1 MRAILRKITILALSA
16 MLALGA
22 FMPALAEGEET
33 IKLAVIAPLTGDF
46 AQYGEAYRTAVE
58 LTVSQ
63 VNAAGGI
70 NGKTLTYDIFD
81 DKNDAKE
88 SATLAGRIA
97 ADESYIAVVG
107 PFASTCA
114 LACAPI
120 LQGAGIV
127 EMCPTCTHP
136 DLTATGDYIF
146 RGAITSELEAPIFA
160 DVTLNRLE
168 APRVGIIY
176 TQDDWGI
183 TTYDEY
189 SKKLTEL
196 GGTVV
201 IAESYIAGATRDFTP
216 ILTKIASE
224 DIDLLFVAAM
234 YNDSAMILEQLK
246 QLGYA
251 GKFKVQGT
259 GSLYTDE
266 FLALAGDNAEGMYIT
281 ASFYAANPAQ
291 NVQAFVNAYR
301 DMFAAEPN
309 LFAAS
314 VYDGVGLIVQ
324 ALKDGATDRASLRD
338 GLAAIENYEGV
349 TGNARFNEN
358 RDVIK
363 DEVVLKVEAGQFV
376 YVD

>member
-1 MRAILRKITILALSA
+1 MKTIQKLVSLMLCAL
-16 MLALGA
+16 LALGCV
-22 FMPALAEGEET
+22 PALAEGDGE

-70 NGKTLTYDIFD
+70 DGKMLSYDIFD
-81 DKNDAKE
+81 DKNDARE

-97 ADESYIAVVG
+97 ADDSYIAVVG

-120 LQGAGIV
+120 LQNAGIV

-160 DVTLNRLE
+160 DVTLNRLN
-168 APRVGIIY
+168 ATRVGIIY

-183 TTYDEY
+183 TTEQEY
-189 SKKLTEL
+189 AAKLEEL

-201 IAESYIAGATRDFTP
+201 IAESYISGSTRDFTP
-216 ILTKIASE
+216 ILTKIAGE
-224 DIDLLFVAAM
+224 DIELLFVAAM

-246 QLGYA
+246 QLGYE
-251 GKFKVQGT
+251 GRFKVQGT

-266 FLALAGDNAEGMYIT
+266 FLELAGDNAEGMYIT
-281 ASFYAANPAQ
+281 ASFYAANPAD
-291 NVQAFVNAYR
+291 NVQQFVSEYTE
-301 DMFAAEPN
+301 MFGSEPN

-314 VYDGVGLIVQ
+314 VYDGVGLIVE
-324 ALKDGATDRASLRD
+324 ALRNGATDRASLRD
-338 GLAAIENYEGV
+338 NLAAIKDYQGV
-349 TGNARFNEN
+349 TGNASFNEN

-363 DEVVLKVEAGQFV
+363 DEVVLKIEDGEFV
-376 YVD
+376 YVS

>member
-1 MRAILRKITILALSA
+1 MKTIQKIISLMLCALMALSCTS
-16 MLALGA
+16 
-22 FMPALAEGEET
+22 ALAEGDGE

-70 NGKTLTYDIFD
+70 DGKMLAYDIFD
-81 DKNDAKE
+81 DKNDARE

-97 ADESYIAVVG
+97 ADNSYIAVVG

-120 LQGAGIV
+120 LQNAGIV

-160 DVTLNRLE
+160 DVTLNKLD
-168 APRVGIIY
+168 AKRVGIIY

-183 TTYDEY
+183 TTEQEY
-189 SKKLTEL
+189 AAKLEEL

-201 IAESYIAGATRDFTP
+201 IAESYISGSTRDFTP
-216 ILTKIASE
+216 ILTKIANE
-224 DIDLLFVAAM
+224 DIELLFVAAM

-246 QLGYA
+246 QLGYE
-251 GKFKVQGT
+251 GRFKIQGT

-266 FLALAGDNAEGMYIT
+266 FLELAGDNAEGMYIT
-281 ASFYAANPAQ
+281 ASFYAANPAE
-291 NVQAFVNAYR
+291 NVQQFVSEYTE
-301 DMFAAEPN
+301 MFGSEPN

-314 VYDGVGLIVQ
+314 VYDGVGLIVE
-324 ALKDGATDRASLRD
+324 ALRNGATDRQSLRD
-338 GLAAIENYEGV
+338 NLAAIKDYQGV
-349 TGNARFNEN
+349 TGNASFNEN

-363 DEVVLKVEAGQFV
+363 DEVVLKIEDGKFV
-376 YVD
+376 YVS

>member
-1 MRAILRKITILALSA
+1 MKALLKKIALIALSA
-16 MLALGA
+16 ILALGA
-22 FMPALAEGEET
+22 FSCALAEGDDT

-70 NGKTLTYDIFD
+70 NGKTLAYDIFD

-97 ADESYIAVVG
+97 ADDSYIAVVG

-120 LQGAGIV
+120 LQSAGIV
-127 EMCPTCTHP
+127 EMCPTSTHP
-136 DLTATGDYIF
+136 DLTATGDFIF

-160 DVTLNRLE
+160 DVTLSRLG
-168 APRVGIIY
+168 ATKVGIIY

-183 TTYDEY
+183 TTEQEY
-189 SKKLTEL
+189 AKKLTEL

-201 IAESYIAGATRDFTP
+201 IAESYISGSTRDFTP

-251 GKFKVQGT
+251 DKFKVQGT

-266 FLALAGDNAEGMYIT
+266 FLALAGENAEGMYIT
-281 ASFYAANPAQ
+281 ASFYAANPAE
-291 NVQAFVNAYR
+291 NVQAFVSAYR
-301 DMFAAEPN
+301 DMFDADPN
-309 LFAAS
+309 LFTAS
-314 VYDGVGLIVQ
+314 VYDGVGLIVK
-324 ALKDGATDRASLRD
+324 ALENGASDRQSLRD

-349 TGNARFNEN
+349 TGNAHFNEN

-363 DEVVLKVEAGQFV
+363 GEVVIKVENGQFV

>member
-1 MRAILRKITILALSA
+1 MKTIQKIISLMLCALMALSCTS
-16 MLALGA
+16 
-22 FMPALAEGEET
+22 ALAEGDGE

-70 NGKTLTYDIFD
+70 DGKMLAYDIFD
-81 DKNDAKE
+81 DKNDARE

-97 ADESYIAVVG
+97 ADDSYIAVVG

-120 LQGAGIV
+120 LQNAGIV

-136 DLTATGDYIF
+136 DLTSTGDYIF

-160 DVTLNRLE
+160 DVTLNKLD
-168 APRVGIIY
+168 AKRVGIIY

-183 TTYDEY
+183 TTEQEY
-189 SKKLTEL
+189 AAKLEEL

-201 IAESYIAGATRDFTP
+201 IAESYISGSTRDFTP
-216 ILTKIASE
+216 ILTKIANE
-224 DIDLLFVAAM
+224 DIELLFVAAM

-246 QLGYA
+246 QLGYE
-251 GKFKVQGT
+251 GRFKIQGT

-266 FLALAGDNAEGMYIT
+266 FLELAGDNAEGMYIT
-281 ASFYAANPAQ
+281 ASFYAANPAE
-291 NVQAFVNAYR
+291 NVQQFVSEYTE
-301 DMFAAEPN
+301 MFGSEPN

-314 VYDGVGLIVQ
+314 VYDGVGLIVE
-324 ALKDGATDRASLRD
+324 ALRNGATDRQSLRD
-338 GLAAIENYEGV
+338 NLAAIKDYQGV
-349 TGNARFNEN
+349 TGNASFNEN

-363 DEVVLKVEAGQFV
+363 DEVVLKIEDGKFV
-376 YVD
+376 YVS

>member
-1 MRAILRKITILALSA
+1 MKSIFKKAMALLLV
-16 MLALGA
+16 MLMSMGVIA
-22 FMPALAEGEET
+22 PAVAEGEDT

-58 LTVSQ
+58 LMVSQ
-63 VNAAGGI
+63 VNAEGGI
-70 NGKTLTYDIFD
+70 NGKQLTYDIFD

-97 ADESYIAVVG
+97 DDGSYIALLG

-114 LACAPI
+114 LATAPI
-120 LQGAGIV
+120 MQNAGIV

-146 RGAITSELEAPIFA
+146 RGVITSQLEAPIFA
-160 DVTLNRLE
+160 DVTLNKLG
-168 APRVGIIY
+168 ASKVGIIY

-183 TTYDEY
+183 TTEQEY
-189 SKKLTEL
+189 ANKLTEL

-201 IAESYIAGATRDFTP
+201 IAENYISGSTRDFTP
-216 ILTKIASE
+216 ILTKIAGE

-246 QLGYA
+246 QLGYE

-266 FLALAGDNAEGMYIT
+266 FLQLAGENAEGMYIT
-281 ASFYAANPAQ
+281 ASFYAANPAE
-291 NVQAFVNAYR
+291 NVQAFVSAYKE
-301 DMFAAEPN
+301 MFGSEPN

-314 VYDGVGLIVQ
+314 VYDGAGLIVE
-324 ALKDGATDRASLRD
+324 ALKNGATDSASLRD
-338 GLAAIENYEGV
+338 NLAAIREYDGV
-349 TGNARFNEN
+349 TGKASFNEN

-363 DEVVLKVEAGQFV
+363 DEVVLKIENGQFV

>member
-1 MRAILRKITILALSA
+1 MKRIFKKVIALLLVMLMPMGVIAPA
-16 MLALGA
+16 M
-22 FMPALAEGEET
+22 AEGEDT

-58 LTVSQ
+58 LMVSQ
-63 VNAAGGI
+63 VNAEGGI
-70 NGKTLTYDIFD
+70 NGKQLAYDIFD

-97 ADESYIAVVG
+97 DDGSYIALLG

-114 LACAPI
+114 LATAPI
-120 LQGAGIV
+120 MQNAGIV

-146 RGAITSELEAPIFA
+146 RGVITSQLEAPIFA
-160 DVTLNRLE
+160 DVTLNKLG
-168 APRVGIIY
+168 ASKVGIIY

-183 TTYDEY
+183 TTEQEY
-189 SKKLTEL
+189 ANKLTEL

-201 IAESYIAGATRDFTP
+201 IAENYISGSTRDFTP
-216 ILTKIASE
+216 ILTKIAGE
-224 DIDLLFVAAM
+224 DIDLLFIAAM

-246 QLGYA
+246 QLGYE

-266 FLALAGDNAEGMYIT
+266 FLQLAGENAEGMYIT
-281 ASFYAANPAQ
+281 ASFYAANPAE
-291 NVQAFVNAYR
+291 NVQAFVKAYK
-301 DMFAAEPN
+301 DMFGSEPN

-314 VYDGVGLIVQ
+314 VYDGAGLIVE
-324 ALKDGATDRASLRD
+324 ALKNGATDSASLRD
-338 GLAAIENYEGV
+338 NLAVIREYDGV
-349 TGNARFNEN
+349 TGKASFNEN

-363 DEVVLKVEAGQFV
+363 DEVVLKIENGQFV

>member
-1 MRAILRKITILALSA
+1 MKTIQKIISLMLCALMALSCTS
-16 MLALGA
+16 
-22 FMPALAEGEET
+22 ALAEGDGE

-70 NGKTLTYDIFD
+70 DGKMLAYDIFD
-81 DKNDAKE
+81 DKNDARE

-97 ADESYIAVVG
+97 ADDSYIAVVG

-120 LQGAGIV
+120 LQNAGIV

-160 DVTLNRLE
+160 DVTLNKLD
-168 APRVGIIY
+168 AKRVGIIY

-183 TTYDEY
+183 TTEQEY
-189 SKKLTEL
+189 AAKLEEL

-201 IAESYIAGATRDFTP
+201 IAESYISGSTRDFTP
-216 ILTKIASE
+216 ILTKIANE
-224 DIDLLFVAAM
+224 DIELLFVAAM
-234 YNDSAMILEQLK
+234 YNDSALIREQLK
-246 QLGYA
+246 QLGYE
-251 GKFKVQGT
+251 GRFKIQGT

-266 FLALAGDNAEGMYIT
+266 FLELAGDNAEGMYIT
-281 ASFYAANPAQ
+281 ASFYAANPAE
-291 NVQAFVNAYR
+291 NVQQFVSEYTE
-301 DMFAAEPN
+301 MFGSEPN

-314 VYDGVGLIVQ
+314 VYDGVGLIVE
-324 ALKDGATDRASLRD
+324 ALRNGATDRQSLRD
-338 GLAAIENYEGV
+338 NLAAIKDYQGV
-349 TGNARFNEN
+349 TGNASFNEN

-363 DEVVLKVEAGQFV
+363 DEVVLKIEDGKFV
-376 YVD
+376 YVS

>member
-1 MRAILRKITILALSA
+1 MKTIQKIISLMLCALMALSCTS
-16 MLALGA
+16 
-22 FMPALAEGEET
+22 ALAEGDGE

-70 NGKTLTYDIFD
+70 DGKMLAYDIFD
-81 DKNDAKE
+81 DKNDARE

-97 ADESYIAVVG
+97 ADDNYIAVVG

-120 LQGAGIV
+120 LQNAGIV

-160 DVTLNRLE
+160 DVTLNKLD
-168 APRVGIIY
+168 AKRVGIIY

-183 TTYDEY
+183 TTEQEY
-189 SKKLTEL
+189 AAKLEEL

-201 IAESYIAGATRDFTP
+201 IAESYISGSTRDFTP
-216 ILTKIASE
+216 ILTKIANE
-224 DIDLLFVAAM
+224 DIELLFVAAM

-246 QLGYA
+246 QLGYE
-251 GKFKVQGT
+251 GRFKIQGT

-266 FLALAGDNAEGMYIT
+266 FLELAGDNAEGMYIT
-281 ASFYAANPAQ
+281 ASFYAANPAE
-291 NVQAFVNAYR
+291 NVQQFVSEYTE
-301 DMFAAEPN
+301 MFGSEPN

-314 VYDGVGLIVQ
+314 VYDGVGLIVE
-324 ALKDGATDRASLRD
+324 ALRNGATDRQSLRD
-338 GLAAIENYEGV
+338 NLAAIKDYQGV
-349 TGNARFNEN
+349 TGNASFNEN

-363 DEVVLKVEAGQFV
+363 DEVVLKIEDGKFV
-376 YVD
+376 YVS

>member
-1 MRAILRKITILALSA
+1 MKTIQKLIAIMLCAL
-16 MLALGA
+16 MALGCL
-22 FMPALAEGEET
+22 PALADEGGE

-70 NGKTLTYDIFD
+70 GGKTLSYDIFD

-97 ADESYIAVVG
+97 SDDSYIAVVG

-120 LQGAGIV
+120 LQNAGIV
-127 EMCPTCTHP
+127 QMCPTCTHP
-136 DLTATGDYIF
+136 DLTATGEYIF

-160 DVTLNRLE
+160 DVTLNRLD
-168 APRVGIIY
+168 ARRVGIIY

-183 TTYDEY
+183 TTYQEY
-189 SKKLTEL
+189 ADKLKEL
-196 GGTVV
+196 GGEVV
-201 IAESYIAGATRDFTP
+201 IAESYISGSTRDFTP

-246 QLGYA
+246 QLGYED
-251 GKFKVQGT
+251 KFKIQGT

-266 FLALAGDNAEGMYIT
+266 FLELAGDSAEGMYIT
-281 ASFYAANPAQ
+281 ASFYAANPAE
-291 NVQAFVNAYR
+291 NVQQFVSEYSA
-301 DMFAAEPN
+301 MFGSEPN

-324 ALKDGATDRASLRD
+324 ALREGATDRASLRD
-338 GLAAIENYEGV
+338 NLAAITNYEGV
-349 TGNARFNEN
+349 TGNASFNEN

-363 DEVVLKVEAGQFV
+363 DEVVLKIEDGKFV
-376 YVD
+376 YVA

>member
-1 MRAILRKITILALSA
+1 MKHYIKRLSA
-16 MLALGA
+16 LLLSALMCMCA
-22 FMPALAEGEET
+22 FVPALADGADP

-58 LTVSQ
+58 LTVNQ

-70 NGKTLTYDIFD
+70 GGRMLAYDIFD
-81 DKNDAKE
+81 DKNDARE

-97 ADESYIAVVG
+97 SDDSYIAVVG

-120 LQGAGIV
+120 LQNAGIV
-127 EMCPTCTHP
+127 QMCPTCTHP
-136 DLTATGDYIF
+136 DLTSTGEYIF

-160 DVTLNRLE
+160 DVTLNKLG
-168 APRVGIIY
+168 AKKVGVIY

-183 TTYDEY
+183 TTEQEY
-189 SKKLTEL
+189 AKKLEEL
-196 GGTVV
+196 GGEIV
-201 IAESYIAGATRDFTP
+201 IAESYISGSTRDFAP
-216 ILTKIASE
+216 ILTKIAAE

-246 QLGYA
+246 QLGYE

-281 ASFYAANPAQ
+281 ASFYAANPEK
-291 NVQAFVNAYR
+291 NVQDFVTAYKEAFGS
-301 DMFAAEPN
+301 EPN

-314 VYDGVGLIVQ
+314 VYDGVGLIVK
-324 ALKDGATDRASLRD
+324 ALESGATDRASLRD
-338 GLAAIENYEGV
+338 ALADISDFDGV
-349 TGNARFNEN
+349 TGKASFNEN

-363 DEVVLKVEAGQFV
+363 GEVVLKIEDGKFV

>member
-1 MRAILRKITILALSA
+1 MKTIQKIISLMLCTLMALSCTS
-16 MLALGA
+16 
-22 FMPALAEGEET
+22 ALAEGDGE

-70 NGKTLTYDIFD
+70 DGKMLAYDIFD
-81 DKNDAKE
+81 DKNDARE

-97 ADESYIAVVG
+97 ADDSYIAVVG

-120 LQGAGIV
+120 LQNAGIV

-160 DVTLNRLE
+160 DVTLNKLD
-168 APRVGIIY
+168 AKRVGIIY

-183 TTYDEY
+183 TTEQEY
-189 SKKLTEL
+189 AAKLEEL

-201 IAESYIAGATRDFTP
+201 IAESYISGSTRDFTP
-216 ILTKIASE
+216 ILTKIANE
-224 DIDLLFVAAM
+224 DIELLFVAAM

-246 QLGYA
+246 QLGYE
-251 GKFKVQGT
+251 GRFKIQGT

-266 FLALAGDNAEGMYIT
+266 FLELAGDNAEGMYIT
-281 ASFYAANPAQ
+281 ASFYAANPAE
-291 NVQAFVNAYR
+291 NVQQFVSEYTE
-301 DMFAAEPN
+301 MFGSEPN

-314 VYDGVGLIVQ
+314 VYDGVGLIVE
-324 ALKDGATDRASLRD
+324 ALRNGATDRQSLRD
-338 GLAAIENYEGV
+338 NLAAIKDYQGV
-349 TGNARFNEN
+349 TGNASFNEN

-363 DEVVLKVEAGQFV
+363 DEVVLKIEDGKFV
-376 YVD
+376 YVS

>member
-1 MRAILRKITILALSA
+1 MKTIQKIISLMLCTLMALSCTS
-16 MLALGA
+16 
-22 FMPALAEGEET
+22 ALAEGDGE

-70 NGKTLTYDIFD
+70 DGKMLAYDIFD
-81 DKNDAKE
+81 DKNDARE

-97 ADESYIAVVG
+97 ADDSYIAVVG

-120 LQGAGIV
+120 LQNAGIV

-160 DVTLNRLE
+160 DVTLNKLD
-168 APRVGIIY
+168 AKRVGIIY

-183 TTYDEY
+183 TTEQEY
-189 SKKLTEL
+189 AAKLEEL

-201 IAESYIAGATRDFTP
+201 IAESYISGSTRDFTP
-216 ILTKIASE
+216 ILTKIANE
-224 DIDLLFVAAM
+224 DIELLFVAAM

-246 QLGYA
+246 QLGYE
-251 GKFKVQGT
+251 GRFKIQGT

-266 FLALAGDNAEGMYIT
+266 FLELAGDNAEGMYIT
-281 ASFYAANPAQ
+281 ASFYAANPAE
-291 NVQAFVNAYR
+291 NVQQFVSEYTE
-301 DMFAAEPN
+301 MFGSEPN

-314 VYDGVGLIVQ
+314 VYDGVGLIVE
-324 ALKDGATDRASLRD
+324 ALRNGATDRQSLRD
-338 GLAAIENYEGV
+338 NLAAIKDYHGV
-349 TGNARFNEN
+349 TGNASFNEN

-363 DEVVLKVEAGQFV
+363 DEVVLKIEDGKFV
-376 YVD
+376 YVS

>member
-1 MRAILRKITILALSA
+1 MKTIQKIISLMLCALMALSCTS
-16 MLALGA
+16 
-22 FMPALAEGEET
+22 ALAEGDGE

-70 NGKTLTYDIFD
+70 DGKMLAYDIFD
-81 DKNDAKE
+81 DKNDARE

-97 ADESYIAVVG
+97 ADDSYIAVVG

-120 LQGAGIV
+120 LQNAGIV

-160 DVTLNRLE
+160 DVTLNKLD
-168 APRVGIIY
+168 AKRVGIIY

-183 TTYDEY
+183 TTEQEY
-189 SKKLTEL
+189 AAKLEEL

-201 IAESYIAGATRDFTP
+201 IAESYISGSTRDFTH
-216 ILTKIASE
+216 ILTKIANE
-224 DIDLLFVAAM
+224 DIELLFVAAM

-246 QLGYA
+246 QLGYE
-251 GKFKVQGT
+251 GRFKIQGT

-266 FLALAGDNAEGMYIT
+266 FLELAGDNAEGMYIT
-281 ASFYAANPAQ
+281 ASFYAANPAE
-291 NVQAFVNAYR
+291 NVQQFVSEYTE
-301 DMFAAEPN
+301 MFGSEPN

-314 VYDGVGLIVQ
+314 VYDGVGLIVE
-324 ALKDGATDRASLRD
+324 ALRNGATDRQSLRD
-338 GLAAIENYEGV
+338 NLAAIKDYQGV
-349 TGNARFNEN
+349 TGNASFNEN

-363 DEVVLKVEAGQFV
+363 DEVVLKIEDGKFV
-376 YVD
+376 YVS

>member
-1 MRAILRKITILALSA
+1 MKKLFKRVMVFALALLMA
-16 MLALGA
+16 AV
-22 FMPALAEGEET
+22 PALADSADT

-58 LTVSQ
+58 LMVSQ

-70 NGKTLTYDIFD
+70 DGKTLSYDIFD
-81 DKNDAKE
+81 DKNDARE

-97 ADESYIAVVG
+97 DDGSYIAVVG

-114 LACAPI
+114 LAVAPI
-120 LQGAGIV
+120 LQNAGIV

-146 RGAITSELEAPIFA
+146 RGVITSELEAPLFA
-160 DVTLNRLE
+160 DVTLNRLG
-168 APRVGIIY
+168 ATKVGIIY

-183 TTYDEY
+183 TTEQEY
-189 SKKLTEL
+189 ADKLTEL

-201 IAESYIAGATRDFTP
+201 IAESYISGTTRDFTP
-216 ILTKIASE
+216 ILTKIAGE

-246 QLGYA
+246 QLGYD

-266 FLALAGDNAEGMYIT
+266 FLELAGDNAEGMYIT
-281 ASFYAANPAQ
+281 ASFYADNPAE
-291 NVQAFVNAYR
+291 NVQEFVAAYT
-301 DMFAAEPN
+301 DMFGSTPN

-314 VYDGVGLIVQ
+314 VYDGVGLIVE
-324 ALKDGATDRASLRD
+324 ALKNGATDSASLRD
-338 GLAAIENYEGV
+338 NLASISEYDGV
-349 TGNARFNEN
+349 TGKASFNEN
-358 RDVIK
+358 RDVVK
-363 DEVVLKVEAGQFV
+363 DEVVLKVEDGKFV
-376 YVD
+376 YVE

>member
-1 MRAILRKITILALSA
+1 MKTIQKIISLMLCTLMALSCTS
-16 MLALGA
+16 
-22 FMPALAEGEET
+22 ALAEGDGE

-70 NGKTLTYDIFD
+70 DGKMLAYDIFD
-81 DKNDAKE
+81 DKNDARE

-97 ADESYIAVVG
+97 ADDSYIAVVG

-120 LQGAGIV
+120 LQNAGIV

-136 DLTATGDYIF
+136 DLTSTGDYIF

-160 DVTLNRLE
+160 DVTLNKLD
-168 APRVGIIY
+168 AKRVGIIY

-183 TTYDEY
+183 TTEQEY
-189 SKKLTEL
+189 AAKLKEL

-201 IAESYIAGATRDFTP
+201 IAESYISGSTRDFTP
-216 ILTKIASE
+216 ILTKIANE
-224 DIDLLFVAAM
+224 DIELLFVAAM

-246 QLGYA
+246 QLGYE
-251 GKFKVQGT
+251 GRFKIQGT

-266 FLALAGDNAEGMYIT
+266 FLELAGDNAEGMYIT
-281 ASFYAANPAQ
+281 ASFYAANPAE
-291 NVQAFVNAYR
+291 NVQQFVSEYTE
-301 DMFAAEPN
+301 MFGSEPN

-314 VYDGVGLIVQ
+314 VYDGVGLIVE
-324 ALKDGATDRASLRD
+324 ALRNGATDRQSLRD
-338 GLAAIENYEGV
+338 NLAAIKDYQGV
-349 TGNARFNEN
+349 TGNASFNEN

-363 DEVVLKVEAGQFV
+363 DEVVLKIEDGKFV
-376 YVD
+376 YVS

>member
-1 MRAILRKITILALSA
+1 MKSLLKKIALIALSA
-16 MLALGA
+16 ILALGA
-22 FMPALAEGEET
+22 FSCALAEGDDT

-70 NGKTLTYDIFD
+70 NGKTLAYDIFD

-97 ADESYIAVVG
+97 ADDSYIAVVG

-120 LQGAGIV
+120 LQSSGIV
-127 EMCPTCTHP
+127 EMCPTSTHP
-136 DLTATGDYIF
+136 DLTATGDFIF

-160 DVTLNRLE
+160 DVTLSRLG
-168 APRVGIIY
+168 ATKVGIIY

-183 TTYDEY
+183 TTEQEY
-189 SKKLTEL
+189 AKKLTEL

-201 IAESYIAGATRDFTP
+201 IAESYISGSTRDFTP

-251 GKFKVQGT
+251 DKFKVQGT

-266 FLALAGDNAEGMYIT
+266 FLALAGENAEGMYIT
-281 ASFYAANPAQ
+281 ASFYAANPAE
-291 NVQAFVNAYR
+291 NVQAFVSAYR
-301 DMFAAEPN
+301 DMFDADPN
-309 LFAAS
+309 LFTAS
-314 VYDGVGLIVQ
+314 VYDGVGLIVK
-324 ALKDGATDRASLRD
+324 ALENGASDRQSLRD

-349 TGNARFNEN
+349 TGNAHFNEN

-363 DEVVLKVEAGQFV
+363 GEVVLKVENGQFV